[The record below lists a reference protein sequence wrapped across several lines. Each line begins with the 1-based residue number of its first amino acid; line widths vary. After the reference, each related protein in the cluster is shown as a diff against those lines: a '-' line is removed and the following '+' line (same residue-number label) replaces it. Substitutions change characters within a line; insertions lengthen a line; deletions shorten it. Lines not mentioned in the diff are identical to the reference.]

1 MTNEE
6 RSANDSSPSWR
17 QRRQDKR
24 AERMQALDEE
34 LDHRMPAR
42 YAKQRARRTLA
53 VVGGACLGLLW
64 VDAAVSWV
72 LAPSDTA
79 MIFNFVVLGILVV
92 AGFPLAGQLLAITR
106 GMTFKSEQ
114 ELDEREQA
122 GRLRA
127 FSAAHKCTS
136 VVMFVV
142 LLVTML
148 VDRDGRDSQIPGAA
162 LFLILFALLIT
173 HVLLP
178 LIVATWQMPDP
189 PADEDEFGDEA
200 DEAVR
205 DTTA

>member
-6 RSANDSSPSWR
+6 HPTNDRGPSWR

-24 AERMQALDEE
+24 AENLRTLDERLE
-34 LDHRMPAR
+34 HRIPAR
-42 YAKQRARRTLA
+42 YAEQRARRTLA
-53 VVGGACLGLLW
+53 VAGGACLGLLW

-79 MIFNFVVLGILVV
+79 MIFNFVVLGVLVV
-92 AGFPLAGQLLAITR
+92 AGLPLSGSLIAITR
-106 GMTFKSEQ
+106 GMTFKSER

-127 FSAAHKCTS
+127 FSAAHRCTS

-148 VDRDGRDSQIPGAA
+148 VDRDGQDSQIPGAA
-162 LFLILFALLIT
+162 LFLILFALLVT

-178 LIVATWQMPDP
+178 LIVAAWQMPDP
-189 PADEDEFGDEA
+189 PADDDEDE
-200 DEAVR
+200 
-205 DTTA
+205 

>member
-6 RSANDSSPSWR
+6 HPTNDRGPSWR

-24 AERMQALDEE
+24 AENLRTLDERLE
-34 LDHRMPAR
+34 HRIPAR
-42 YAKQRARRTLA
+42 YAEQRARRTLA
-53 VVGGACLGLLW
+53 VAGGACLGLLW

-92 AGFPLAGQLLAITR
+92 AGLPLSGSLIAITR
-106 GMTFKSEQ
+106 GMTFKSER

-127 FSAAHKCTS
+127 FSAAHRCTS

-148 VDRDGRDSQIPGAA
+148 VDRDGQDSQIPGAA
-162 LFLILFALLIT
+162 LFLILFALLVT

-178 LIVATWQMPDP
+178 LIVAAWQMPDP
-189 PADEDEFGDEA
+189 PADDDEDE
-200 DEAVR
+200 
-205 DTTA
+205 